1 VSQDCGVRVQ
11 DGLLRFLV
19 IAGLTACSPSAP
31 TSGPSTPAPTP
42 QPSSVPGSAIPSA
55 SAPDTTAAVG
65 FAFDAESIAGYYQT
79 LGYSCSEPRPST
91 EAAGYLFRS
100 CTLLDS
106 AGRTRTVGL
115 VTDPADELADAFA
128 SIQAKEGESILE
140 PTAALDPLA
149 AFLGATL
156 GASQGESLLP
166 WLAGSLGDDY
176 TTTTIADLTVATYT
190 AGPDDH
196 STLTVEIANAAYLA
210 TPRPSGS
217 AAPSP

>member
-1 VSQDCGVRVQ
+1 M
-11 DGLLRFLV
+11 
-19 IAGLTACSPSAP
+19 
-31 TSGPSTPAPTP
+31 
-42 QPSSVPGSAIPSA
+42 
-55 SAPDTTAAVG
+55 
-65 FAFDAESIAGYYQT
+65 
-79 LGYSCSEPRPST
+79 
-91 EAAGYLFRS
+91 
-100 CTLLDS
+100 
-106 AGRTRTVGL
+106 VGL

-156 GASQGESLLP
+156 GGTQGESLLP

-196 STLTVEIANAAYLA
+196 STLTVEVANAAYLA

-217 AAPSP
+217 AAPSR

>member
-1 VSQDCGVRVQ
+1 M
-11 DGLLRFLV
+11 
-19 IAGLTACSPSAP
+19 
-31 TSGPSTPAPTP
+31 
-42 QPSSVPGSAIPSA
+42 PGSAIPSA

-79 LGYSCSEPRPST
+79 LGYSWSEPRPST

-196 STLTVEIANAAYLA
+196 STLTVEVANAAYLA

-217 AAPSP
+217 PASSP